1 MYIMKAA
8 DTSGIN
14 WNDYFEY
21 DENTPSCLKWKIH
34 LGNTKNRK
42 HAGTLDSRG
51 YFRVSV
57 NKSRYWV
64 HRVVYEM
71 FNGHLTSDMEV
82 DHLDGNKSNNRISNL
97 SAKTREGNQRNRPLR
112 KDNTSGMNGV
122 YKVIAKGQHEYWVV
136 IWYEDKKAFK
146 KHFSITSLG
155 NEKALHLAKEFRQ
168 KQIEKLNLNGYG
180 YSERHVKDKND
191 SI

>member
-1 MYIMKAA
+1 MKAA

-82 DHLDGNKSNNRISNL
+82 DHLDGNKSNNRI
-97 SAKTREGNQRNRPLR
+97 TIYRRRQGREIRETDL
-112 KDNTSGMNGV
+112 
-122 YKVIAKGQHEYWVV
+122 
-136 IWYEDKKAFK
+136 YEK
-146 KHFSITSLG
+146 IT
-155 NEKALHLAKEFRQ
+155 HL
-168 KQIEKLNLNGYG
+168 
-180 YSERHVKDKND
+180 V
-191 SI
+191 